1 MLFAAHPTCRAWQL
15 AYIDGADST
24 YGSIMPDWDRLQWY
38 GVMAVGLAFV
48 AGSSYILVVHQEP
61 FAFVA
66 IAFGTVM
73 AAMAVHELW
82 PWLIEGRPASPD
94 LVLQRFPG
102 PVTLRTPWRKLVFF
116 LISTILFGGC
126 LVATALYSDMNAVEV
141 AFMWLGAVGCAAA
154 IPIFLL
160 SIIRGSTLR
169 LGSDGLQTFQ
179 GLKRSAHRW
188 SDTSEFSVVD
198 VGIPMVVFDEATTTG
213 GVVGALNR
221 SLVGRGGGLPDTYGM
236 DAWDLAALLNE
247 WRRRALATTPP
258 PPSRSSPAP

>member
-1 MLFAAHPTCRAWQL
+1 
-15 AYIDGADST
+15 
-24 YGSIMPDWDRLQWY
+24 MPDWYRLQWY

-48 AGSSYILVVHQEP
+48 AGSAYILVVKHDP

-66 IAFGTVM
+66 IAFGIVM

-82 PWLIEGRPASPD
+82 PWLIEGRPAAPD

-126 LVATALYSDMNAVEV
+126 LGATALYSDMSILGSTI
-141 AFMWLGAVGCAAA
+141 MWLGAVGCAAA
-154 IPIFLL
+154 IPAFLL
-160 SIIRGSTLR
+160 SIIRGSALR
-169 LGSDGLQTFQ
+169 LGPDGMQIFH

-188 SDTSEFSVVD
+188 SDLSGFSVAD
-198 VGIPMVVFDEATTTG
+198 VGMPMVVFDEASITG
-213 GVVGALNR
+213 GAVGAFNR
-221 SLVGRGGGLPDTYGM
+221 GLVGRGGGLPDTYGM

-247 WRRRALATTPP
+247 WRARALAATPQP
-258 PPSRSSPAP
+258 RSQSSPAL

>member
-1 MLFAAHPTCRAWQL
+1 
-15 AYIDGADST
+15 
-24 YGSIMPDWDRLQWY
+24 MPDWDRLQWY

-48 AGSSYILVVHQEP
+48 AGSAYILVVRQEP

-66 IAFGTVM
+66 IAFGIVM

-82 PWLIEGRPASPD
+82 PRLIEGRPAAPD

-126 LVATALYSDMNAVEV
+126 LVATALYSDMSGVGI
-141 AFMWLGAVGCAAA
+141 AFMWLGAIGCAAA

-169 LGSDGLQTFQ
+169 LDPGGMQTFQ

-188 SDTSEFSVVD
+188 SDTSEFSVAD
-198 VGIPMVVFDEATTTG
+198 VGIPMVVFDEATITG
-213 GVVGALNR
+213 GAVGDFSR

-247 WRRRALATTPP
+247 WRARALAATSQ
-258 PPSRSSPAP
+258 PPSRSSPTP